1 MNNLPQQSLPQNPN
15 PGQRPPIVLVADG
28 SCDAVSEFGTWAAVA
43 VTPMTRKIFYGTVYP
58 STISRCELTP
68 ILEGL
73 RWIRAECIDLKGTRV
88 RIISDSQFTI
98 QTLAGMYE
106 AKKNLD
112 LWSAVRTASQ
122 GLKLDAAWRERNSH
136 PLMELCDSIAHA
148 LRESVFRN
156 SEIHPAV
163 KRTATESLNTI
174 NYEEILTI

>member
-1 MNNLPQQSLPQNPN
+1 M
-15 PGQRPPIVLVADG
+15 ADG

-43 VTPMTRKIFYGTVYP
+43 VTAKTRKIFYGMCYP
-58 STISRCELTP
+58 TTISRCELTP

-73 RWIRAECIDLKGTRV
+73 RWIRAEMADLKGTRV

-122 GLKLDAAWRERNSH
+122 GLKLDAMWRSRNSH
-136 PLMELCDSIAHA
+136 PLMEICDSVAHA
-148 LRESVFRN
+148 LRESIYGN
-156 SEIHPAV
+156 KAIHEAV
-163 KRTATESLNTI
+163 KYTAERYLTAIKN
-174 NYEEILTI
+174 EEILAI